1 MKIDVLCDVAV
12 SFAADRACAYPQPAV
27 AADGSVVCVYRRAQ
41 EKHSYDGV
49 LVSQRSADLGQ
60 TWSPATIVFDGQKR
74 QPPHSPSSSGL
85 CLCEDG
91 SLLAILCA
99 TEVTRPDTYVYSE
112 EGLQQQE
119 FVITTRSTDHGHS
132 WDAPRCL
139 EADFAHLGPGANPVL
154 LADGTLFLHGE
165 HPFEHGQLGVC
176 ASLSRDH
183 GANLEPVQDLIVD
196 RSGTF
201 SHCDARFAVFGDGDV
216 LGLLWTFRQ
225 SDEKT
230 VEVHR
235 SVSSDNAETWSAP
248 QPVGYLGQITDPLI
262 LGGDTV
268 LAASNYRWPPEG
280 IRLWL
285 SRDRGQTWPVEESV
299 QMWDAREKRTVA
311 EPRGIAPRKSDTAV
325 WNALP
330 EFTFGTPTLNHL
342 PDGSI
347 LLTYYARHEGRE
359 VIRACR
365 MLVELPESSI
375 LP

>member
-1 MKIDVLCDVAV
+1 MKIDVLHDVAV
-12 SFAADRACAYPQPAV
+12 SSATDLACAYPQPAV
-27 AADGSVVCVYRRAQ
+27 AGDGSVVCIYRRARK
-41 EKHSYDGV
+41 KHSYDGV
-49 LVSQRSADLGQ
+49 LVSQRSTDLGR
-60 TWSPATIVFDGQKR
+60 TWSPATIVFDGQER

-99 TEVTRPDTYVYSE
+99 TEVTKPDTYVYSD
-112 EGLQQQE
+112 EGFQQQE
-119 FVITTRSTDHGHS
+119 FVITARSTDHGQS
-132 WDAPRCL
+132 WDAPRYL
-139 EADFAHLGPGANPVL
+139 EPEFEHLGPGANPVL

-165 HPFEHGQLGVC
+165 HLFEHGQLGVC

-183 GANLEPVQDLIVD
+183 GARLEPVRDLIVD
-196 RSGTF
+196 RSGTLN
-201 SHCDARFAVFGDGDV
+201 HCDGRFCVFADGDV

-235 SVSSDNAETWSAP
+235 SVSSDHARTWSAP
-248 QPVGYLGQITDPLI
+248 RPVGHLGQITDPLI

-299 QMWDAREKRTVA
+299 QMWDAQEKRTVA
-311 EPRGIAPRKSDTAV
+311 EQREIAPRAGGAAV
-325 WNALP
+325 WDALP

-347 LLTYYARHEGRE
+347 LLNYYARHADKE

-365 MLVELPESSI
+365 MLVELP
-375 LP
+375 